1 MDSSCTA
8 FVGACWDALA
18 HTRDCEDP
26 QAIRLGWRSSDA
38 PAGDFIREPVDPSRW
53 PHLLW
58 RVDPGSVSSRIA
70 LACHIAVC
78 HLYGKAET
86 IAMLQERWGSVLE
99 LDPRPQGAL
108 FAFLRRTFV
117 ARTAKGRLGTFYHR
131 GLADFVSVG
140 SCYTM
145 DSSCTAFVG
154 ACWDVFKQHSDCN
167 WDSDANPPHPAVPAG
182 MGDLDDPGSVSSRIV
197 KACHLAVC
205 RRYGKADTIA
215 MLQARWG
222 TVLELDPLPPV
233 VGGLDAFL
241 RRTFIVRPY
250 GRNWGEEELEE
261 LEEEASA
268 RAEALDALCSAY
280 R

>member
-154 ACWDVFKQHSDCN
+154 ACWDVFTAQQRQMLLQ
-167 WDSDANPPHPAVPAG
+167 DAASGCRHRFLLQGSASHTKLYSQPGAGCRHRMPP
-182 MGDLDDPGSVSSRIV
+182 
-197 KACHLAVC
+197 
-205 RRYGKADTIA
+205 
-215 MLQARWG
+215 Q
-222 TVLELDPLPPV
+222 
-233 VGGLDAFL
+233 
-241 RRTFIVRPY
+241 
-250 GRNWGEEELEE
+250 GE
-261 LEEEASA
+261 
-268 RAEALDALCSAY
+268 
-280 R
+280 